1 LINLIKLIILHI
13 FTVIFVY
20 ICKKKAM
27 NSKMMASR
35 QYTSNQM
42 GVPLPKLGQ
51 KIKQIFKGRGGSKN
65 HPGPVHEECSEHG
78 CSAYDSGGGGSD
90 VGSKSYTVKTS
101 SSTSGEKNKVMSKR
115 QADRRAVKFEKAR
128 AKAPAM
134 KTMTK
139 KQTQTANE
147 MRPSRQDIAV
157 PKASAK
163 PAPQPKKTKKIT
175 F

>member
-1 LINLIKLIILHI
+1 LINLINFINLIKLIILHI

-27 NSKMMASR
+27 NSKTMASR
-35 QYTSNQM
+35 QYTANQFGM
-42 GVPLPKLGQ
+42 SSGPKRPKKNKDQGQ
-51 KIKQIFKGRGGSKN
+51 DMS
-65 HPGPVHEECSEHG
+65 CSEHG

-134 KTMTK
+134 KNMTK
-139 KQTQTANE
+139 KQKEAASE

-163 PAPQPKKTKKIT
+163 PAPQSKKTKKIT